1 MSGMLLLAAVEG
13 TAEVANSEPVFLWHT
28 FFFMFFAGLT
38 CAFSL
43 AVLFSAN
50 IVRMAFYLIMTLAAT
65 AGLFF
70 LAGAE
75 FVGGMQIMIYVGGT
89 LVLLIFGVMLTAKS
103 QFVSMR
109 TPAGEWVIAAVVG
122 GSLLAMLVNAAMN
135 IDPTSA
141 DKEQRAAEA
150 AAAIENAKSR
160 VQEPTATRI
169 GMALVGARVD
179 KLDESTSEELKPGMS
194 GYLLPFEIVSLHL
207 LVVLLGAA
215 YLARAKRRTKQLPGN
230 E

>member
-1 MSGMLLLAAVEG
+1 MSGMWLIAADVATE
-13 TAEVANSEPVFLWHT
+13 TAAAAPRVFLWHT
-28 FFFMFFAGLT
+28 FFFMFFAALA
-38 CAFSL
+38 CVFSL

-50 IVRMAFYLIMTLAAT
+50 IVRMAFYLIMALCAT

-109 TPAGEWVIAAVVG
+109 TPAGEWVIAAIVG
-122 GSLLAMLVNAAMN
+122 GSLLALLASAAVNIQPIETPEQQAASLEHAQTRT
-135 IDPTSA
+135 P
-141 DKEQRAAEA
+141 
-150 AAAIENAKSR
+150 
-160 VQEPTATRI
+160 EPTATRI
-169 GMALVGARVD
+169 GMALIGARVD
-179 KLDESTSEELKPGMS
+179 KLDESADPTLVGGMS

-215 YLARAKRRTKQLPGN
+215 YLARAKRRMKQLPGN

>member
-1 MSGMLLLAAVEG
+1 MSGLWLMAASEVATEVA
-13 TAEVANSEPVFLWHT
+13 TAEAPRVFLWHS
-28 FFFMFFAGLT
+28 FFFMFFAGLA

-50 IVRMAFYLIMTLAAT
+50 IVRMAFYLIMALGAT

-75 FVGGMQIMIYVGGT
+75 FVAGMQLMIYVGGT

-122 GSLLAMLVNAAMN
+122 GSLLALLASAAVNIEPAKT
-135 IDPTSA
+135 D
-141 DKEQRAAEA
+141 EQQA
-150 AAAIENAKSR
+150 AAKAHAQSR
-160 VQEPTATRI
+160 TPEPTATRI
-169 GMALVGARVD
+169 GMALIGARVD
-179 KLDESTSEELKPGMS
+179 KLDESTDPSLLGGMS

-215 YLARAKRRTKQLPGN
+215 YLARAKRRMRQLPGN